1 MINRVIEFLR
11 NLKEEDKIEII
22 THKDC
27 DGICSASLLKVF
39 LKNRGIIPYKIKVK
53 DVSLENLTLEGDK
66 VIFLDL
72 ALEVLIQVIQ
82 KARNKE
88 ILVIDHHPFTEVPKG
103 IVFHNPREKNPH
115 IYIPASYLVYRI
127 GKEVEVAIE
136 KYRWLAGIGV
146 IGDKGE
152 INNEGC
158 RRFVE
163 GFEEKRLLYHLAE
176 VISAIEI
183 VYGEKGC
190 LECIEKLS
198 ESESP
203 KEALM
208 KLSNLA
214 HAKYELENI
223 LRKIEKNKKEMG
235 RIIIVDASSKYG
247 ITSLAAS
254 RLSEK
259 YRDKIVVAYSK
270 KEDGK
275 IRISGRS
282 NGMVNI
288 GKIFGEVAEEMGAQG
303 GGHEQAAG
311 AEVKN
316 EEELNRFIN
325 KVIKKIK
332 LNYAV

>member
-1 MINRVIEFLR
+1 MINKVIKFLR

-27 DGICSASLLKVF
+27 DGICSASMLKLF
-39 LKNRGIIPYKIKVK
+39 LEMRGISPYKIKVK
-53 DVSLENLTLEGDK
+53 DISLENLTLEGEK

-72 ALEVLIQVIQ
+72 TLEVLIPIIR
-82 KARNKE
+82 KARNRE
-88 ILVIDHHPFTEVPKG
+88 ILVIDHHPFTKVPKG
-103 IVFHNPREKNPH
+103 IIFYNPRERNPH
-115 IYIPASYLVYRI
+115 AYIPASYLVYRI
-127 GKEVEVAIE
+127 GKKVEKRIE
-136 KYRWLAGIGV
+136 RYRWIAGIGV

-152 INNEGC
+152 ANNEKC
-158 RRFVE
+158 REFVE
-163 GFEEKRLLYHLAE
+163 GFKEKKLLYYLAE

-208 KLSNLA
+208 KLGNLA
-214 HAKYELENI
+214 HAKQELENI
-223 LRKIEKNKKEMG
+223 LRKIEKRKKEIGKVMV
-235 RIIIVDASSKYG
+235 VDASSEYG

-254 RLSEK
+254 RLAEK
-259 YRDKIVVAYSK
+259 YRDRIIIAYSK
-270 KEDGK
+270 KEDGR

-288 GKIFGEVAEEMGAQG
+288 GEIFQEVAEEMKARG

-316 EEELNRFIN
+316 EEELTRFIN
-325 KVIKKIK
+325 KVIKRIK
-332 LNYAV
+332 